1 MNVLHRK
8 AFTMVELIFAIV
20 IIGILTA
27 VAVPKFAATRD
38 DAVITKAR
46 ATVAAVRNAIATER
60 QKRILKG
67 DFVNLINSLSPNPAN
82 IFDTFNPDRDNLLAA
97 VPGNRVLEYAM
108 LTCATL
114 GKNRECWQMAGAD
127 YAFVLPDGVPVVFT
141 IFDAA
146 GAATSRFNC
155 VAPNSV
161 NCRLLTQ

>member
-67 DFVNLINSLSPNPAN
+67 DFANPINSLSLNLAN
-82 IFDTFNPDRDNLLAA
+82 IFDTFNADRDGITNS
-97 VPGNRVLEYAM
+97 VLEYP
-108 LTCATL
+108 LGTCVTL
-114 GKNRECWQMAGAD
+114 GKSSGCWQMNGAN
-127 YAFVLPDGVPVVFT
+127 YRYVLPDGATVDFT
-141 IFDAA
+141 IGGA
-146 GAATSRFNC
+146 GAWTSRFNC
-155 VAPNSV
+155 VTPADAT
-161 NCRLLTQ
+161 CRLLAQ